1 MKNYIIKKSL
11 EKTDLIKYEVTSGY
25 SFISN
30 KKSILGEIKSITLY
44 DKEFTENTV
53 LKKINKEYRR
63 LVSII
68 YSIIQND
75 DSESGDVLIGFTE
88 LDRIE
93 NLFISKYKKYI
104 DVDTLKKYLK
114 KISLLRKE
122 LYNYNLKRFNFDY
135 EEEIKVAGR

>member
-1 MKNYIIKKSL
+1 MKNYIIKKSTD
-11 EKTDLIKYEVTSGY
+11 KKDLIKFEVNDGY
-25 SFISN
+25 SFNS
-30 KKSILGEIKSITLY
+30 KKSSVIGDVKTITLY
-44 DKEFTENTV
+44 DKDFKENTA

-68 YSIIQND
+68 YSIIEND

-93 NLFISKYKKYI
+93 NLFVSKYKKY
-104 DVDTLKKYLK
+104 VDTETLKKYLK
-114 KISLLRKE
+114 KINLLKKE

-135 EEEIKVAGR
+135 ENEVKAVGR

>member
-1 MKNYIIKKSL
+1 MKNYIIKKSMN
-11 EKTDLIKYEVTSGY
+11 KSDLIKYEVNSGY
-25 SFISN
+25 SFVSN

-44 DKEFTENTV
+44 DKEFTGNTI

-114 KISLLRKE
+114 KINILRKE
-122 LYNYNLKRFNFDY
+122 LYNYNLNKFNFDY

>member
-1 MKNYIIKKSL
+1 MQNYIIKKSTD
-11 EKTDLIKYEVTSGY
+11 KKDLIKFEVNDGY
-25 SFISN
+25 SFNS
-30 KKSILGEIKSITLY
+30 KKSSVIGDVKTITLY
-44 DKEFTENTV
+44 DKDFKENTA

-68 YSIIQND
+68 YSIIEND

-93 NLFISKYKKYI
+93 NLFVSKYKKY
-104 DVDTLKKYLK
+104 VDTETLKKYLK
-114 KISLLRKE
+114 KINLLKKE

-135 EEEIKVAGR
+135 ENEVKAVGR